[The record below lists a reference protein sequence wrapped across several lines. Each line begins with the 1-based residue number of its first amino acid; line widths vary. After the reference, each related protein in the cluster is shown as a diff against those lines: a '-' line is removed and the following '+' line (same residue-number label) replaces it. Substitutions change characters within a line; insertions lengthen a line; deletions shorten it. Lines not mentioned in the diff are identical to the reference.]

1 MNNLTKKK
9 PNYEIRKQVIDFEFD
24 FPLVHGETLQEVPL
38 KAEFH
43 WVNEGIGRYE
53 CWGAIYTDN
62 HYQWELHNIEYA
74 GNDTTHDYNALIDEH
89 YEEICTKAENL
100 L

>member
-9 PNYEIRKQVIDFEFD
+9 PSYEMRKQIIDFEFD
-24 FPLVHGETLQEVPL
+24 FPLANGETLQEVPL

-43 WVNEGIGRYE
+43 WVNEGIGKYE

-74 GNDTTHDYNALIDEH
+74 GNNTTHDYNALIDEH
-89 YEEICTKAENL
+89 YEEICKKAENL